1 VKLLLCRSKLLC
13 INVFLLIAGA
23 GCASLPAEGPAP
35 DGFDLRGKLG
45 VVQADESFSARFLW
59 RQQAA
64 AFRIDLWGPLGQGRV
79 QLAGDE
85 HTLELRDGDGSVISS
100 GPPEAVMNRHLGWSL
115 PLAVLPHWVRGRPA
129 PNTSVAARVADEEG
143 RLTAFRQLGWHV
155 ELERYQRLSV
165 GAADG
170 EAAYLPHRVT
180 ARRGA
185 YRVRLAISEWQI

>member
-1 VKLLLCRSKLLC
+1 MKLLLCRPKYLF
-13 INVFLLIAGA
+13 INVFFLLAGV
-23 GCASLPAEGPAP
+23 GCATLPAEGPAEG
-35 DGFDLRGKLG
+35 GFDLRGKLG

-85 HTLELRDGDGSVISS
+85 HTLELRDSDGSVISS
-100 GPPEAVMNRHLGWSL
+100 GAPEAVMNRHLGWSL

-129 PNTSVAARVADEEG
+129 PNTSVTGRVQDEAG

-155 ELERYQRLSV
+155 ELDRYQRLSDA
-165 GAADG
+165 AADD
-170 EAAYLPHRVT
+170 EPAYLPHRVT
-180 ARRGA
+180 ARRGE